1 MTDVALLFFL
11 KNNDY
16 PESSVISS
24 GVSTGDGGSN
34 NSSNTTAN
42 SSLWYL

>member
-11 KNNDY
+11 ENHDY

-24 GVSTGDGGSN
+24 GVSTGDGGSRR
-34 NSSNTTAN
+34 SKS
-42 SSLWYL
+42 W